1 MSLNNTLH
9 FFTNGFPFGKGEQFI
24 TDEIPLLANAFDEI
38 VIYVSPSFGAISP
51 LNYELPPNI
60 IVKRVDFDQYIP
72 VKNRAWKAVLLL
84 AYEMFH
90 SKQKSKYLFH
100 LKKHWFIAL
109 EIVGQAMQ
117 LKEQFESSP
126 TICYTY
132 WFDHWTNVLAV
143 AKRHYFPTLK
153 LVTRAHGF
161 DLDARQVPR
170 GYYPFRN
177 HTLSQLNNI
186 VAVSSVG
193 EKLLIQDNPKYAGI
207 ITREYLGVNTFGV
220 CNTHQKKEEEFTIV
234 SCSALIPLKRVDKII
249 EILDKVRLSVTW
261 VHFGDGPEYTH
272 VKKLAKQLPSN
283 IQVVWKGHVS
293 NNEIL
298 KFYKHYWV
306 DAFIHLSSLEGIP
319 IALMEAAAFGIP
331 LFAVDTGGVK
341 EVVNEQTGVLLQEED
356 LSINAANLLTKLLKN
371 NAQNYAFR
379 AEISAYIKSIFYAQ
393 SNHQLFINKYLK

>member
-9 FFTNGFPFGKGEQFI
+9 FFTNGFPYGKGEQFI
-24 TDEIPLLANAFDEI
+24 TDEIPVLAQGFEKI
-38 VIYVSPSFGAISP
+38 IIYVSPMFGAISP
-51 LNYELPPNI
+51 LNYDLAENI
-60 IVKRVDFDQYIP
+60 LVKRIEFDQYIP
-72 VKNRAWKAVLLL
+72 VKKRAWKAVLLL
-84 AYEMFH
+84 AYEILH

-117 LKEQFESSP
+117 LKEQFETSS

-143 AKRHYFPTLK
+143 VKRHYSPTMK

-161 DLDARQVPR
+161 DLDVRQVPR

-186 VAVSSVG
+186 VAVSTVG
-193 EKLLIQDNPKYAGI
+193 EKLLIQDHPKFAGI

-220 CNTHQKKEEEFTIV
+220 CNKQDRKEGEYTVV
-234 SCSALIPLKRVDKII
+234 SCSALIPLKRVEKII
-249 EILDKVRLSVTW
+249 ETLGKLSLPVTW
-261 VHFGDGPEYTH
+261 VHFGNGPEFAH
-272 VKKLAKQLPSN
+272 LKKLVQQLPAH
-283 IQVVWKGHVS
+283 IRVIWKGHVS
-293 NNEIL
+293 NQEIL
-298 KFYKHYWV
+298 SFYQQHWV

-319 IALMEAAAFGIP
+319 VALMEAGAFGIP
-331 LFAVDTGGVK
+331 LFAFDTGGVK

-356 LSINAANLLTKLLKN
+356 LPTNAANLLTRLLKDK
-371 NAQNYAFR
+371 AQNYAFR
-379 AEISAYIKSIFYAQ
+379 TEISAYIKSTFDAHK
-393 SNHQLFINKYLK
+393 NHQQFIKKYLK